1 MQKTYVSTQF
11 CCVIFVVSIF
21 FSVNASS
28 ADLYKTLE
36 SRVYSEVFVLG
47 RSIGYFDV
55 DFIQNGER
63 LKFEEISRLI
73 KEINRA
79 GKYKINIKSMSN
91 LKENNINGFDYK
103 VSKLSC
109 TSEEKKP
116 NVIFHNENGSLD
128 FCFPKDYFTLINS
141 KESEAYSSSSP
152 ALISNQIL
160 NVSHRDGGDSSIS
173 LNQKMALGLTKRN
186 YLYSDLS
193 INNSG
198 LGSSSYLNE
207 FYYSMSTSKIKSYIG
222 RISLGE
228 GSSSIQSG
236 GLIRV
241 SDINGIRFSNVKN
254 VGSKN
259 VVSSKFF
266 IILNKPSTIQ
276 FYKGGRLIY
285 TSYFDSGVNLVDTS
299 SFPFGRYDV
308 ESKIYEKGKYV
319 RSEVQSF
326 YKLDSSLDKGE
337 YGDFLFQAGMQDDHL
352 ITQFGY
358 ENSIYKNISI
368 GFLSQVSNDDNLKI
382 QINSNATITD
392 DNYHISYDVYS
403 LFYDGKYSG
412 YKVGVNLEYYGWSVY
427 SDIYQQKSCMNKKQK
442 DDYFYDIEYKCG
454 KERKSINISKSYN
467 GYNIG
472 VGYQKNNKDIKSNL
486 SISSTFSYDN
496 FQLVPRF
503 SLYKQSFD
511 SSFEKND
518 VGFSFNMSMSLL
530 SNDNTRL
537 SGSLLYDESSFDG
550 DVFYESQF
558 GDDKISLRGSSSR
571 LSSGEVGYGMEL
583 GGETQGKLGK
593 LALSGSLYK
602 NGMQSTAIYGSY
614 SSSMAISSKGVA
626 TSGYFSSL
634 DQLSGVIIN
643 VKDSEYNKS
652 NRIKYG
658 EKGGAIVSASTGGKE
673 YIYSNGL
680 YYLPI
685 KPKYKTK
692 IKLNDIGGS
701 TYTYENLNEDR
712 GIAIPFGRVVFSK
725 IKISNNYMLFG
736 NLKEL
741 SGGQIVL
748 DENETKILHNGDF
761 SIELKHFPKKLYI
774 ISENNKLIQCEI
786 NDDISEEIS
795 LGVYSINGLLCE
807 SGNY

>member
-1 MQKTYVSTQF
+1 MFIFAQF
-11 CCVIFVVSIF
+11 RHVLFVLSI
-21 FSVNASS
+21 FSVNVSS
-28 ADLYKTLE
+28 AELYKTLE

-47 RSIGYFDV
+47 KSIGYFDV

-73 KEINRA
+73 KEINRT
-79 GKYKINIKSMSN
+79 GNIKSISN
-91 LKENNINGFDYK
+91 LRENNINGFDYK

-109 TSEEKKP
+109 TSENKKT
-116 NVIFHNENGSLD
+116 NIIFHNENGSLD
-128 FCFPKDYFTLINS
+128 FCFPKDYFTLIDS
-141 KESEAYSSSSP
+141 KESEVYSSSSP

-285 TSYFDSGVNLVDTS
+285 TSYFDSGVNSVDTS

-337 YGDFLFQAGMQDDHL
+337 YGDFLFQAGMQDDHR
-352 ITQFGY
+352 IAQFGY
-358 ENSIYKNISI
+358 ENSIYNNISI
-368 GFLSQVSNDDNLKI
+368 GFLSQVSNDDNLMF

-392 DNYHISYDVYS
+392 DDYHISYDAYS

-412 YKVGVNLEYYGWSVY
+412 YKVGVDLEYYGWSAY
-427 SDIYQQKSCMNKKQK
+427 YDQQSSCRNNKQK

-467 GYNIG
+467 GYNIS
-472 VGYQKNNKDIKSNL
+472 VGYQKNDKDIKSNL

-496 FQLVPRF
+496 FQLVPRL

-511 SSFEKND
+511 YSSD

-537 SGSLLYDESSFDG
+537 SGSLLYDENSFDA

-558 GDDKISLRGSSSR
+558 GDNKISLRGSSTR

-652 NRIKYG
+652 NRIRYG

-685 KPKYKTK
+685 KPNYKTK
-692 IKLNDIGGS
+692 IRLNEDVGGT

-725 IKISNNYMLFG
+725 IKTSNNYVLFG

-741 SGGQIVL
+741 SDGQIVL

-761 SIELKHFPKKLYI
+761 SIELKHFPKKIYI

-786 NDDISEEIS
+786 NDDIPEEIY